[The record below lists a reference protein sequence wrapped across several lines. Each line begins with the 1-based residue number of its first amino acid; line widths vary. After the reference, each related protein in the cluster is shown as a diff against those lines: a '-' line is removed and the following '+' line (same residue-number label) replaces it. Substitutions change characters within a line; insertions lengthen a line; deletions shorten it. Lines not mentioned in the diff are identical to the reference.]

1 MQVLR
6 DTTSHRFL
14 RGYWKLR
21 QHFVARVNPRLR
33 SRYGLELPEVFLL
46 HFSAVSD
53 LSPGEIAGAMHL
65 PPHAISRRLEL
76 LERHGLI
83 ERQLDPED
91 ARRRV
96 LRVTAKGQALLDEAL
111 GTLDES
117 VNEVLGRLPEEAL
130 EPFIRALE
138 TLTDAEGADEAAPE
152 PPETEETP

>member
-1 MQVLR
+1 MQLLR
-6 DTTSHRFL
+6 DTTAHRFL

-21 QHFVARVNPRLR
+21 QHFVARVNPHLR
-33 SRYGLELPEVFLL
+33 ARYGLELPEIFLL

-53 LSPGEIAGAMHL
+53 LSPGEIAEAMHL
-65 PPHAISRRLEL
+65 PPHAISRRLEV

-83 ERQLDPED
+83 ERQLDPHD

-96 LRVTAKGQALLDEAL
+96 LRVTAEGQALLDEAL
-111 GTLDES
+111 GTLDER

-138 TLTDAEGADEAAPE
+138 TLTDAETADETE
-152 PPETEETP
+152 TDTPETEETP